1 MPVNKNKL
9 LRMGVIIEMMRKG
22 ALPNYTRFMEEMR
35 SRDPAGAYRLSSK
48 TFLRDIDD
56 LKAEFGAPIDY
67 DASARGFFLRDKEW
81 YSENLLAEPFDMQG
95 VILAQKAAAS
105 LMPEP
110 LRSSINKAVRTL
122 LTRKSSG
129 FSDKAELEM
138 MQIINPVQLPLS
150 IEIFCTVYEAWERRQ
165 KLRLSYRSAKEVQ
178 SEMVFEPH
186 VLAWLSGIWYLKGM
200 LCGTEKFSYRKPY
213 QTVLAVH
220 RIQQA
225 ERIFGSF
232 QGSQDLLA
240 TVKKGN
246 LFEFPRIPELRLRF
260 LAELSL
266 QVRERFANDPTRI
279 KEEKDGSLL
288 VTLQEL
294 TDYEAV
300 DLVMWARGQVQVIEP
315 ESLRLEIM
323 QIAETMLKNQQGQS
337 MD

>member
-1 MPVNKNKL
+1 
-9 LRMGVIIEMMRKG
+9 
-22 ALPNYTRFMEEMR
+22 
-35 SRDPAGAYRLSSK
+35 
-48 TFLRDIDD
+48 
-56 LKAEFGAPIDY
+56 
-67 DASARGFFLRDKEW
+67 
-81 YSENLLAEPFDMQG
+81 
-95 VILAQKAAAS
+95 
-105 LMPEP
+105 MPEP

-178 SEMVFEPH
+178 REMVFEPH

-246 LFEFPRIPELRLRF
+246 LFEFPRIPELRMRF
-260 LAELSL
+260 LAAMSL
-266 QVRERFANDPTRI
+266 QVRERFANDPTCI

-300 DLVMWARGQVQVIEP
+300 DLVMWARGQVQVLEP